1 MKTGPPRTPAVV
13 ASRAEEIVDIAARL
27 FYERGYPSV
36 STRALAQ
43 AAGIQGGSLYHHFT
57 SKEEI
62 LYRIVQYGSG
72 EFFAGLLPHL
82 EAPEAVSPGR
92 ISGAPGCPGDTPG
105 PPGYAARLDRFV
117 RGYITDAQPRRYA
130 IAVLFRDM
138 AHLSPDHF
146 VELQAVR
153 RRFQQ
158 TVQRF
163 LADGVAAGEFHVP
176 DAKVAGIAVLDL
188 LKGVDAWIK
197 EPGRLG
203 RRQVADTYAVL
214 ILQLMG
220 ASL

>member
-1 MKTGPPRTPAVV
+1 MVV
-13 ASRAEEIVDIAARL
+13 ARRADEIVDVASRL
-27 FYERGYPSV
+27 FYERGYQSV

-43 AAGIQGGSLYHHFT
+43 AAGIQGGSLYHHFA

-82 EAPEAVSPGR
+82 EAPDR
-92 ISGAPGCPGDTPG
+92 N
-105 PPGYAARLDRFV
+105 YRQRLDRFV

-158 TVQRF
+158 RVQRF

-176 DAKVAGIAVLDL
+176 DAKLAGIAVLDL
-188 LKGVDAWIK
+188 LKGVDAWMR

-220 ASL
+220 APPP

>member
-1 MKTGPPRTPAVV
+1 MVV
-13 ASRAEEIVDIAARL
+13 ARRADEIVDIAARL

-43 AAGIQGGSLYHHFT
+43 AAGIQGGSLYHHFA

-82 EAPEAVSPGR
+82 EAPETSYR
-92 ISGAPGCPGDTPG
+92 Q
-105 PPGYAARLDRFV
+105 RLERFV
-117 RGYITDAQPRRYA
+117 RGYITDAQARRDA

-153 RRFQQ
+153 RNFQRR
-158 TVQRF
+158 VQRF
-163 LADGVAAGEFHVP
+163 LAEGLAAGEFHVP
-176 DAKVAGIAVLDL
+176 DAKLAGIAILDL
-188 LKGVDAWIK
+188 LKGVDAWMR
-197 EPGRLG
+197 EPGRLS
-203 RRQVADTYAVL
+203 RRQVADTYALL
-214 ILQLMG
+214 ILQLTG
-220 ASL
+220 AASP

>member
-1 MKTGPPRTPAVV
+1 MAR
-13 ASRAEEIVDIAARL
+13 RADEIVDIAARL

-82 EAPEAVSPGR
+82 EAPGLS
-92 ISGAPGCPGDTPG
+92 
-105 PPGYAARLDRFV
+105 YAGRLDRFV

-146 VELQAVR
+146 AELQAVR
-153 RRFQQ
+153 RHFQQ

-163 LADGVAAGEFHVP
+163 LADGVAAGEFAVP

-220 ASL
+220 ASP

>member
-1 MKTGPPRTPAVV
+1 MVV
-13 ASRAEEIVDIAARL
+13 ARRADEIVDIAARL
-27 FYERGYPSV
+27 FYERGYQSV

-43 AAGIQGGSLYHHFT
+43 AAGIQGGSLYHHFA

-82 EAPEAVSPGR
+82 SAPKA
-92 ISGAPGCPGDTPG
+92 T
-105 PPGYAARLDRFV
+105 YAERLDRFV

-153 RRFQQ
+153 RHFQQ
-158 TVQRF
+158 AVQRF
-163 LADGVAAGEFHVP
+163 LASGVAAGEFQVP

-188 LKGVDAWIK
+188 LKGVDAWIR

>member
-1 MKTGPPRTPAVV
+1 V
-13 ASRAEEIVDIAARL
+13 ARRADEIVDIASRL
-27 FYERGYPSV
+27 FYERGYQSV

-43 AAGIQGGSLYHHFT
+43 AAGIQGGSLYHHFA

-82 EAPEAVSPGR
+82 EGGHAVQPL
-92 ISGAPGCPGDTPG
+92 GAPG
-105 PPGYAARLDRFV
+105 PPGYPERLDRFV
-117 RGYITDAQPRRYA
+117 RAYVTDAQPRRYA

-153 RRFQQ
+153 RHFQQ
-158 TVQRF
+158 AVQRF
-163 LADGVAAGEFHVP
+163 LAAGLAAGEFAVP
-176 DAKVAGIAVLDL
+176 DAKLAGIAILDL
-188 LKGVDAWIK
+188 LKGVDAWMR
-197 EPGRLG
+197 EPGRLS
-203 RRQVADTYAVL
+203 RRQVADTYAAL

-220 ASL
+220 APPR

>member
-1 MKTGPPRTPAVV
+1 MVV
-13 ASRAEEIVDIAARL
+13 ARRADEIVDIAARL
-27 FYERGYPSV
+27 FYERGYQSV

-43 AAGIQGGSLYHHFT
+43 AAGIQGGSLYHHFV

-82 EAPEAVSPGR
+82 EAPGVSF
-92 ISGAPGCPGDTPG
+92 AE
-105 PPGYAARLDRFV
+105 RLERFV

-146 VELQAVR
+146 AELQAVR
-153 RRFQQ
+153 RHFQQ

-163 LADGVAAGEFHVP
+163 LADGVAAGEFVVP
-176 DAKVAGIAVLDL
+176 DAKLAGIAILDL
-188 LKGVDAWIK
+188 LKGVDAWMR

-203 RRQVADTYAVL
+203 RRQVADTYSIL

-220 ASL
+220 AAPS

>member
-1 MKTGPPRTPAVV
+1 MVV
-13 ASRAEEIVDIAARL
+13 ARRADEIVDVASRL
-27 FYERGYPSV
+27 FYERGYQSV

-43 AAGIQGGSLYHHFT
+43 AAGIQGGSLYHHFA

-82 EAPEAVSPGR
+82 EAPDRNYPQ
-92 ISGAPGCPGDTPG
+92 
-105 PPGYAARLDRFV
+105 RLDRFV

-158 TVQRF
+158 RVQRF

-176 DAKVAGIAVLDL
+176 DAKLAGIAVLDL
-188 LKGVDAWIK
+188 LKGVDARMR

-220 ASL
+220 APPP

>member
-1 MKTGPPRTPAVV
+1 MVV
-13 ASRAEEIVDIAARL
+13 ARRADEIVDIAARL
-27 FYERGYPSV
+27 FYERGYQSV
-36 STRALAQ
+36 STRSLAQ

-82 EAPEAVSPGR
+82 EAEGLS
-92 ISGAPGCPGDTPG
+92 
-105 PPGYAARLDRFV
+105 YAERLDRFV
-117 RGYITDAQPRRYA
+117 RAYITDALQRRYA

-158 TVQRF
+158 RVQRF
-163 LADGVAAGEFHVP
+163 VADGVAAGEFSVP
-176 DAKVAGIAVLDL
+176 DAKLAGIAVLDL
-188 LKGVDAWIK
+188 LKGVDAWMR

-220 ASL
+220 AAKP

>member
-1 MKTGPPRTPAVV
+1 MVLAR
-13 ASRAEEIVDIAARL
+13 RADEIVDIASRL
-27 FYERGYPSV
+27 FYERGYQSV

-43 AAGIQGGSLYHHFT
+43 AAGIQGGSLYHHFA

-82 EAPEAVSPGR
+82 EDRTVGYPE
-92 ISGAPGCPGDTPG
+92 
-105 PPGYAARLDRFV
+105 RLDRFV
-117 RGYITDAQPRRYA
+117 RAYITDAQPRRYA

-153 RRFQQ
+153 RHFQQ
-158 TVQRF
+158 RVQRF
-163 LADGVAAGEFHVP
+163 LADGAAAGGFAVP
-176 DAKVAGIAVLDL
+176 DAKLAGIAILDL
-188 LKGVDAWIK
+188 LKGVDAWMR
-197 EPGRLG
+197 EPGRLS
-203 RRQVADTYAVL
+203 RRQVADTYAAL

-220 ASL
+220 VPQS

>member
-1 MKTGPPRTPAVV
+1 MVV
-13 ASRAEEIVDIAARL
+13 ARRADEIVDIAARL
-27 FYERGYPSV
+27 FYERGYQSV

-72 EFFAGLLPHL
+72 EFFAGLLPL
-82 EAPEAVSPGR
+82 LDDADVS
-92 ISGAPGCPGDTPG
+92 
-105 PPGYAARLDRFV
+105 YAERLAHFV
-117 RGYITDAQPRRYA
+117 RAYITDAQHRRYA

-138 AHLSPDHF
+138 VHLSPDHF
-146 VELQAVR
+146 NELQAVR
-153 RRFQQ
+153 RHFQQ
-158 TVQRF
+158 VVQRF
-163 LADGVAAGEFHVP
+163 VADGAGAGEFNVP

-188 LKGVDAWIK
+188 LKGVDAWMR

-220 ASL
+220 ASPT

>member
-1 MKTGPPRTPAVV
+1 MVV
-13 ASRAEEIVDIAARL
+13 ARRADEIVDIAARL
-27 FYERGYPSV
+27 FYERGYQSV

-43 AAGIQGGSLYHHFT
+43 AAGIQGGSLYHHFS

-82 EAPEAVSPGR
+82 EAPETSYR
-92 ISGAPGCPGDTPG
+92 D
-105 PPGYAARLDRFV
+105 RLDRFV
-117 RGYITDAQPRRYA
+117 RAYITDAQQRRYA

-153 RRFQQ
+153 RHFQQ
-158 TVQRF
+158 RVQRF
-163 LADGVAAGEFHVP
+163 LAEGVAARQFHVP
-176 DAKVAGIAVLDL
+176 DAKLAGIAILDL
-188 LKGVDAWIK
+188 LKGVDAWMR

-203 RRQVADTYAVL
+203 RRQVADTYAAL

-220 ASL
+220 ACPP

>member
-1 MKTGPPRTPAVV
+1 MVV
-13 ASRAEEIVDIAARL
+13 ARRADEIVDIASRL
-27 FYERGYPSV
+27 FYERGYQSV

-43 AAGIQGGSLYHHFT
+43 AAGIQGGSLYHHFS

-82 EAPEAVSPGR
+82 EAE
-92 ISGAPGCPGDTPG
+92 G
-105 PPGYAARLDRFV
+105 PYAARLERFV
-117 RGYITDAQPRRYA
+117 RAYITDAQPRRYA

-138 AHLSPDHF
+138 GHLSPDHF

-153 RRFQQ
+153 RHFQQ

-163 LADGVAAGEFHVP
+163 LAAGVAAGAFAVP
-176 DAKVAGIAVLDL
+176 DPKLAGIAVLDL
-188 LKGVDAWIK
+188 LKGVDAWMR

-214 ILQLMG
+214 ILSLMG
-220 ASL
+220 AKPT

>member
-1 MKTGPPRTPAVV
+1 MVV
-13 ASRAEEIVDIAARL
+13 TRRADEIVDIAARL
-27 FYERGYPSV
+27 FYERGYQSV

-72 EFFAGLLPHL
+72 EFFAGLLPIL
-82 EAPEAVSPGR
+82 DEVDRP
-92 ISGAPGCPGDTPG
+92 
-105 PPGYAARLDRFV
+105 YAERLAHFV
-117 RGYITDAQPRRYA
+117 RGYITDAQHRRYA

-146 VELQAVR
+146 NELQAVR

-158 TVQRF
+158 AVQRF
-163 LADGVAAGEFHVP
+163 LHAGVEAGEFAVP

-188 LKGVDAWIK
+188 LKGVDAWMR

-220 ASL
+220 ATP

>member
-1 MKTGPPRTPAVV
+1 MVV
-13 ASRAEEIVDIAARL
+13 ARRADEIVDIAARL

-62 LYRIVQYGSG
+62 LYRIVQYGSD

-82 EAPEAVSPGR
+82 EATGVS
-92 ISGAPGCPGDTPG
+92 
-105 PPGYAARLDRFV
+105 YAERLERFV

-146 VELQAVR
+146 NELQAVR

-163 LADGVAAGEFHVP
+163 LADGVAAGEFDVP

-188 LKGVDAWIK
+188 LKGVDAWLR

-220 ASL
+220 ATRS

>member
-1 MKTGPPRTPAVV
+1 MVV
-13 ASRAEEIVDIAARL
+13 ARRADEIVDIASRL
-27 FYERGYPSV
+27 FYERGYQSV

-43 AAGIQGGSLYHHFT
+43 AAGIQGGSLYHHFS

-82 EAPEAVSPGR
+82 EADGV
-92 ISGAPGCPGDTPG
+92 
-105 PPGYAARLDRFV
+105 GYRERLDRFV
-117 RGYITDAQPRRYA
+117 RAYITDAQPRRYA

-153 RRFQQ
+153 RHFQQ
-158 TVQRF
+158 AVQRF
-163 LADGVAAGEFHVP
+163 LADGVAAGEFRVP
-176 DAKVAGIAVLDL
+176 DAKLAGIAILDL
-188 LKGVDAWIK
+188 LKGVDAWMR
-197 EPGRLG
+197 EPGRLS

-214 ILQLMG
+214 VLQLMG
-220 ASL
+220 ALPR

>member
-1 MKTGPPRTPAVV
+1 MVV
-13 ASRAEEIVDIAARL
+13 ARRADEIVDIAARL
-27 FYERGYPSV
+27 FYERGYQSV

-72 EFFAGLLPHL
+72 EFFAGLLPHFDAR
-82 EAPEAVSPGR
+82 EASFAE
-92 ISGAPGCPGDTPG
+92 
-105 PPGYAARLDRFV
+105 RLDRFV
-117 RGYITDAQPRRYA
+117 RAYITDAQPRRYA

-146 VELQAVR
+146 NELQTVR
-153 RRFQQ
+153 RHFQQ
-158 TVQRF
+158 AVQRF
-163 LADGVAAGEFHVP
+163 LADGVAASEFRVP

-188 LKGVDAWIK
+188 LKGVDAWMR

-214 ILQLMG
+214 VLQLMG
-220 ASL
+220 VSR

>member
-1 MKTGPPRTPAVV
+1 MVV
-13 ASRAEEIVDIAARL
+13 ARRADEIVDIAARL

-82 EAPEAVSPGR
+82 DAPRV
-92 ISGAPGCPGDTPG
+92 
-105 PPGYAARLDRFV
+105 GYAERLDRFV

-146 VELQAVR
+146 NELQAVR

-163 LADGVAAGEFHVP
+163 LADGVAAGEFNVP

-188 LKGVDAWIK
+188 LKGVDAWMR

-220 ASL
+220 ATRS

>member
-1 MKTGPPRTPAVV
+1 VVV
-13 ASRAEEIVDIAARL
+13 ARRADEIVDIASRL
-27 FYERGYPSV
+27 FYQRGYQSV

-43 AAGIQGGSLYHHFT
+43 AAGIQGGSLYHHFA

-82 EAPEAVSPGR
+82 EAE
-92 ISGAPGCPGDTPG
+92 G
-105 PPGYAARLDRFV
+105 PYPDRLERFV
-117 RGYITDAQPRRYA
+117 RAYITDAQPRRYA

-153 RRFQQ
+153 RHFQQ
-158 TVQRF
+158 RVQRF
-163 LADGVAAGEFHVP
+163 LADGVAAGEFAVP
-176 DAKVAGIAVLDL
+176 DAKLAGIAILDL
-188 LKGVDAWIK
+188 LKGVDAWMR

-203 RRQVADTYAVL
+203 RRQVADTYSVL
-214 ILQLMG
+214 VLSLMG
-220 ASL
+220 AKPT

>member
-1 MKTGPPRTPAVV
+1 MVV
-13 ASRAEEIVDIAARL
+13 ARRADEIVDIAARL
-27 FYERGYPSV
+27 FYERGYQSV

-43 AAGIQGGSLYHHFT
+43 AAGIQGGSLYHHFA

-82 EAPEAVSPGR
+82 EAEGLTYVQ
-92 ISGAPGCPGDTPG
+92 
-105 PPGYAARLDRFV
+105 RLDRFV

-153 RRFQQ
+153 RNFQQ
-158 TVQRF
+158 RVQRF
-163 LADGVAAGEFHVP
+163 LAEGVAAGEWDVP
-176 DAKVAGIAVLDL
+176 DTKLAGIAILDL
-188 LKGVDAWIK
+188 LKGVDAWMR
-197 EPGRLG
+197 EPGRLS
-203 RRQVADTYAVL
+203 RRQVADTYSVL
-214 ILQLMG
+214 IRQLMG
-220 ASL
+220 AAKP

>member
-1 MKTGPPRTPAVV
+1 MVV
-13 ASRAEEIVDIAARL
+13 ARRADEIVDIAARL
-27 FYERGYPSV
+27 FYERGYQSV
-36 STRALAQ
+36 PTRALAQ

-82 EAPEAVSPGR
+82 EAPETSYR
-92 ISGAPGCPGDTPG
+92 D
-105 PPGYAARLDRFV
+105 RLDRFV
-117 RGYITDAQPRRYA
+117 RAYITDAQPRRYA

-138 AHLSPDHF
+138 AHLSPAHY

-153 RRFQQ
+153 RHFQQ
-158 TVQRF
+158 RVQRF
-163 LADGVAAGEFHVP
+163 LAEGVAARQFHVP
-176 DAKVAGIAVLDL
+176 DAKLAGIAILDL
-188 LKGVDAWIK
+188 LKGVDAWMR

-203 RRQVADTYAVL
+203 RRQVADTYAAL

-220 ASL
+220 ACPP

>member
-1 MKTGPPRTPAVV
+1 MVV
-13 ASRAEEIVDIAARL
+13 ARRADEIVDIASRL
-27 FYERGYPSV
+27 FYERGYQSV

-43 AAGIQGGSLYHHFT
+43 AAGIQGGSLYHHFS

-82 EAPEAVSPGR
+82 EADGTVEP
-92 ISGAPGCPGDTPG
+92 PGDTPD
-105 PPGYAARLDRFV
+105 PPGYRDRLDRFV
-117 RGYITDAQPRRYA
+117 RAYITDAQPRRYA

-153 RRFQQ
+153 RHFQQ
-158 TVQRF
+158 AVQRF
-163 LADGVAAGEFHVP
+163 LADGVAAGEFRVP
-176 DAKVAGIAVLDL
+176 DAKLAGIAILDL
-188 LKGVDAWIK
+188 LKGVDAWMR

-203 RRQVADTYAVL
+203 RRQVADTYSVL
-214 ILQLMG
+214 VLQLMG
-220 ASL
+220 ALPR

>member
-1 MKTGPPRTPAVV
+1 MVV
-13 ASRAEEIVDIAARL
+13 ATRADEIVDIAARL

-36 STRALAQ
+36 STRSLAQ

-82 EAPEAVSPGR
+82 EAPDLVS
-92 ISGAPGCPGDTPG
+92 PGDTPAS
-105 PPGYAARLDRFV
+105 PGYAERLDRFV
-117 RGYITDAQPRRYA
+117 RAYITDAQPRRYA

-138 AHLSPDHF
+138 SHLSPDHF
-146 VELQAVR
+146 AELQAVR
-153 RRFQQ
+153 RHFQQ
-158 TVQRF
+158 AVQRF
-163 LADGVAAGEFHVP
+163 LADGVAAGEFNVP

-188 LKGVDAWIK
+188 LKGIDAWIR

-203 RRQVADTYAVL
+203 RRQVADTYAIL

>member
-1 MKTGPPRTPAVV
+1 MVV
-13 ASRAEEIVDIAARL
+13 ARRADEIVDIAARL
-27 FYERGYPSV
+27 FYERGYQSV

-43 AAGIQGGSLYHHFT
+43 AAGIQGGSLYHHFV

-82 EAPEAVSPGR
+82 EAGGGSYPE
-92 ISGAPGCPGDTPG
+92 
-105 PPGYAARLDRFV
+105 RLDRFV
-117 RGYITDAQPRRYA
+117 RAYVTDAQPRRYA

-153 RRFQQ
+153 RHFQQ
-158 TVQRF
+158 RVQRF
-163 LADGVAAGEFHVP
+163 LADGVAAGEFSVP
-176 DAKVAGIAVLDL
+176 DAKVAGIAILDL
-188 LKGVDAWIK
+188 LKGVDAWMR

-203 RRQVADTYAVL
+203 RRQVAETYSVL

-220 ASL
+220 VPQS